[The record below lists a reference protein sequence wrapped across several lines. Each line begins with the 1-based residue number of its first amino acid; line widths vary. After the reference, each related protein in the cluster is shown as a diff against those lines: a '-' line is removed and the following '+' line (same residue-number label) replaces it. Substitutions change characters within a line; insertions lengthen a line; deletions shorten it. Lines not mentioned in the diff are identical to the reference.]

1 MDTLNVTQAADLLQ
15 VHPNTVFKLV
25 EAGAIPAAKVGRAY
39 VMLHRDVLAYVEN
52 QIIRQTAERMG
63 ATYQRRSP
71 KSVSKNRV

>member
-1 MDTLNVTQAADLLQ
+1 MDTLNVTEAASVLK

-39 VMLHRDVLAYVEN
+39 VMLHRDVMAYVEN

-63 ATYQRRSP
+63 GQPIRRRRSP
-71 KSVSKNRV
+71 KFGS